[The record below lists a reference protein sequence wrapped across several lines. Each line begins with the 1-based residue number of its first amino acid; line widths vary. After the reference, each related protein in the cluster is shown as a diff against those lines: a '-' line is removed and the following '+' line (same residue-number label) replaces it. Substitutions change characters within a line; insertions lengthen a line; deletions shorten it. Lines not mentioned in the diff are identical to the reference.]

1 MNETMNK
8 KSNKKP
14 RRKTISTGLLAT
26 LIVFAAIGIISVGYF
41 GVKCTMSLIDKINGN
56 AEVAVIEI
64 NESNDSSIAE
74 PTTANTESG
83 TAESG
88 ESLQDTQNTSVA
100 DNDTNMNDLGI
111 SVGDFN
117 VSNVRDNST
126 HEDGKKNV
134 VFLGDSMID
143 NFRDVDGIAYIVGT
157 ALDANI
163 YNLGVGGMAASCSR
177 TTTTFGD
184 EDFRDF
190 CGITIA
196 KIIAGKIDV
205 NVLPDCTAKKLLVQH
220 IDEIRAADVIFVEY
234 GINDFLSGR
243 EQNNP
248 DDRNDYRTY
257 QGALIS
263 IFNSLKE
270 ACPNAKIVMCAPSY
284 VEFYRDNGEYIGNSI
299 TLNNGL
305 GTEEDFG
312 RKAEYVAGLY
322 ENTLF
327 YPLAEQ
333 GISMENS
340 YETMLDD
347 VHLNAKGRAIY
358 SENLIKFL
366 ERNGITKDSIN

>member
-1 MNETMNK
+1 MDKKKK
-8 KSNKKP
+8 KSV
-14 RRKTISTGLLAT
+14 STGLLAT
-26 LIVFAAIGIISVGYF
+26 LIIFAVIGMISVIFLGI
-41 GVKCTMSLIDKINGN
+41 KCTMSLIDKMNGSD
-56 AEVAVIEI
+56 EVTVVEI
-64 NESNDSSIAE
+64 KENSENDVDVQKNNLLVESANSEESN
-74 PTTANTESG
+74 P
-83 TAESG
+83 
-88 ESLQDTQNTSVA
+88 
-100 DNDTNMNDLGI
+100 DNQ
-111 SVGDFN
+111 N
-117 VSNVRDNST
+117 VSTEGEADMSNMGITVGQFNASNVHDDST
-126 HEDGKKNV
+126 HVDGKKNV
-134 VFLGDSMID
+134 VFLGDSMLD

-163 YNLGVGGMAASCSR
+163 FNLGVGGMAASCSR
-177 TTTTFGD
+177 TTSTFGD
-184 EDFRDF
+184 EEFRDF

-205 NVLPDCTAKKLLVQH
+205 NVLPDCTAKKILTQH
-220 IDEIRAADVIFVEY
+220 MDEIRSADIFFIEY

-248 DDRNDYRTY
+248 NDRYDYWTY

-284 VEFYRDNGEYIGNSI
+284 VEFYRESGEYIGNSI

-305 GTEEDFG
+305 GSEEDYG

-322 ENTLF
+322 ENTYF

-340 YETMLDD
+340 YDTMLDD
-347 VHLNAKGRAIY
+347 VHLNSKGRAIY

-366 ERNGITKDSIN
+366 KNNGIMPSDN

>member
-1 MNETMNK
+1 MDKKKK
-8 KSNKKP
+8 KSV
-14 RRKTISTGLLAT
+14 STGLLAT
-26 LIVFAAIGIISVGYF
+26 LIIFAVIGMISVIF
-41 GVKCTMSLIDKINGN
+41 LGVKCTMSLIDKMNGSD
-56 AEVAVIEI
+56 EVTVVEI
-64 NESNDSSIAE
+64 KESSGNDVEIQE
-74 PTTANTESG
+74 DNLL
-83 TAESG
+83 AESSNPEETSSDNQNISTEG
-88 ESLQDTQNTSVA
+88 EA
-100 DNDTNMNDLGI
+100 DMSNMGI
-111 SVGDFN
+111 TVGQFN
-117 VSNVRDNST
+117 ASNVHDDST
-126 HEDGKKNV
+126 HVDGKKNV
-134 VFLGDSMID
+134 VFLGDSMLD

-163 YNLGVGGMAASCSR
+163 FNLGVGGMAASCSR
-177 TTTTFGD
+177 TTSAFDDASFT
-184 EDFRDF
+184 DF

-205 NVLPDCTAKKLLVQH
+205 NVLPDCTAKKLLTQH
-220 IDEIRAADVIFVEY
+220 IDEIRAADIIFVEY

-263 IFNSLKE
+263 IFNSLRE

-312 RKAEYVAGLY
+312 RKAQYVAGLY
-322 ENTLF
+322 ENTYF
-327 YPLAEQ
+327 YPLADQ

-347 VHLNAKGRAIY
+347 VHLNSKGRAIY
-358 SENLIKFL
+358 SDNLIKFL
-366 ERNGITKDSIN
+366 KNNGIIPSDN